1 MAGRGL
7 GTRIVGQPLRLSF
20 VRQATRL
27 PYNGKPI
34 STSKCDFFA
43 PELYHHSRQLV
54 HHHSDGP
61 RCYACDR
68 GEEYS
73 FFEMLA
79 ACFGAEVFAANFA
92 ERAQLGDSLFRT
104 GRGAA
109 ERFCGRLKGVIR

>member
-61 RCYACDR
+61 GCYACDR

-79 ACFGAEVFAANFA
+79 ACFGVEVFAANFA
-92 ERAQLGDSLFRT
+92 ERAQLGDSPFRSY
-104 GRGAA
+104 RGAA
-109 ERFCGRLKGVIR
+109 ERFRGRLKGVIR